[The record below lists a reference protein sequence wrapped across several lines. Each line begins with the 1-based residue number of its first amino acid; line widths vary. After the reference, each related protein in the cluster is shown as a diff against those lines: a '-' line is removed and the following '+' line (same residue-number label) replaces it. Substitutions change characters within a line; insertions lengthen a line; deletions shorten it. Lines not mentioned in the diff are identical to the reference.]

1 MGPLSR
7 VYGAIVGTAV
17 ERVIVTASDGR
28 AIDVLVRAGDDTT
41 TVMLH
46 MGTPNGLVALP
57 DQWLGDHRSR
67 LVLYAR
73 PGYARSDPQP
83 GRSVADAAADTATIM
98 DVLGVESFAAVGWS
112 GGGPHALAC
121 AALLPRRCLATAIIA
136 GMAPRSAGV
145 YDWTSG
151 RIGMALLGDDEG
163 LAAALEADR
172 TELVTMQAVDVPQ
185 LFTSEADQA
194 AMTGDLADWLIESF
208 RTAFAAGVIGA
219 RDDYMAFV
227 RDWGFD
233 LATARNVTIWQ
244 GDEDDTVV
252 PAEAHWLAQQIPDSL
267 LRILAGEGHMSIGF
281 RLPEI
286 LHDVNTRAR

>member
-1 MGPLSR
+1 M
-7 VYGAIVGTAV
+7 TAP
-17 ERVIVTASDGR
+17 DGR
-28 AIDVLVRAGDDTT
+28 AIEVLVRAGDDAT
-41 TVMLH
+41 TVVLH
-46 MGTPNGLVALP
+46 GGTPGGLVALP

-73 PGYARSDPQP
+73 PGYGESDPQP

-98 DVLGVESFAAVGWS
+98 DALGVESFAAVGWS

-121 AALLPRRCLATAIIA
+121 AALLPQRCLATAIIA
-136 GMAPRSAGV
+136 GLAPPSAGV
-145 YDWTSG
+145 TDWTIG
-151 RIGMALLGDDEG
+151 RSGMALQGDDEG

-172 TELVTMQAVDVPQ
+172 AESVTMQKADLPE
-185 LFTSEADQA
+185 LFTSEADRA
-194 AMTGDLADWLIESF
+194 AVTGDFADWLIDSF
-208 RTAFAAGVIGA
+208 RTAFAGGVSGA

-244 GDEDDTVV
+244 GDQDDNVV
-252 PAEAHWLAQQIPDSL
+252 PAEAHWLAEQIPNSA
-267 LRILAGEGHMSIGF
+267 LRVLAGEGHLSIAL

-286 LHDVNTRAR
+286 LHDLTARAR